1 MYTTY
6 VLENM
11 HRRIHI
17 GHTKDLNDRLQMHND
32 VSEGKMRFH
41 KTTYKKGPWHVIY
54 EKSFDTRVESRRYEQ
69 FLKTGKGREFL
80 SAYLSTERARRGE

>member
-11 HRRIHI
+11 QKRIYI

-32 VSEGKMRFH
+32 VSEEKMRFH
-41 KTTYKKGPWHVIY
+41 KTTYKKGPWQVIY
-54 EKSFDTRVESRRYEQ
+54 EKAFSTRSEARAHEQ
-69 FLKTGKGREFL
+69 FLKSGRGRMTL
-80 SAYLSTERARRGE
+80 SSYR